1 MRVLFISN
9 DPSMFE
15 EGSDVRHRMQEYAKV
30 LGELHIVSAASRT
43 TVIQEGPLTL
53 HGTSAPKFLR
63 VQTLESMARAVI
75 RAHDIEVVSAQDPF
89 EYGRVAMRAT
99 RGTSAR
105 LHIQVHT
112 DFLSPWFIRSGN
124 ERSPRVPVPTLN
136 HVRRRI
142 ADTVLPKADGIRTV
156 SVRVRD
162 SLIERYGNRI
172 PVPTVIPIGVQGEV
186 PEPVPLPS
194 HSFSFALITVGRLEA
209 EKRIE
214 DILYALARV
223 GYKYTTVGL
232 VIVGDGRRRKYL
244 EQLVRR
250 LGLTSRVIFT
260 GWRDDSWGM
269 MRSAHAYIQASAY
282 EGYGRTLLEA
292 ARARLPIITTDVGI
306 VGDVLRG
313 YEEVLAAPVGDPA
326 ALATHIIGMV
336 EDVQARETFAAEA
349 KRVADAYCAGL
360 PSLPEAMR
368 DDLAR
373 ITSTG

>member
-1 MRVLFISN
+1 MNVLFISN

-15 EGSDVRHRMQEYAKV
+15 EGSEARRRMQEYAAAI
-30 LGELHIVSAASRT
+30 GELHIVSAAPRT

-53 HGTSAPKFLR
+53 HGAAVPKFLR
-63 VQTLESMARAVI
+63 MRTLESIARGII
-75 RAHDIEVVSAQDPF
+75 RAHDIEIVSAQDPF
-89 EYGRVAMRAT
+89 EYGRVAMRVT
-99 RGTSAR
+99 RGTTAR
-105 LHIQVHT
+105 LHIQIHT
-112 DFLSPWFIRSGN
+112 DFLSPWFVRSGN
-124 ERSPRVPVPTLN
+124 ERSPRVPVPVLN
-136 HVRRRI
+136 YVRRRI
-142 ADTVLPKADGIRTV
+142 ADTVLPQADGIRAV

-172 PVPTVIPIGVQGEV
+172 PVPTVIPIGVQGKV
-186 PEPVPLPS
+186 PEKVPLPP

-214 DILYALARV
+214 DILHALARI

-232 VIVGDGRRRKYL
+232 VIVGDGRRRKHL
-244 EQLVRR
+244 ERLVRR
-250 LGLTSRVIFT
+250 LGLTNRVIFT
-260 GWRDDSWGM
+260 GWRDNSWGM

-336 EDVQARETFAAEA
+336 EDVQARETFAAQA
-349 KRVADAYCAGL
+349 KRTADAYCAGL
-360 PSLPEAMR
+360 PPLAEAVR

-373 ITSTG
+373 ITRKR